1 MPNVCY
7 LKKLFMKIKHDNS
20 IKNKSVLITGGTG
33 SFGTAMADKLIN
45 SKVKKIIIF
54 SRDEMKQ
61 WFLKERFKKYFNK
74 IEYIIG
80 DVRDREKVENVTR
93 NIDYIIHAA
102 ATKIVPTAERNPD
115 ECIKTNILGAMN
127 IINSAELNKV
137 KKVIALS
144 TDKASSPINLYGA
157 TKLCSDKLFTSKSF
171 NKSNTIFSVVRY
183 GNVLG
188 SRGSIIPFF
197 LSIKE
202 NILPITHLDM
212 TRFFLSLDEAVNF
225 VLFCFVKMKGGEIFV
240 KKLPSVLITELAKII
255 KPKAKLKIIG
265 LREGEKIHEQMIG
278 VDDSP
283 YTLEYR
289 SHFEILPDLNLKKTI
304 ENQKNC
310 KSVDKDFF
318 YSSKNT
324 EKINLIFL
332 KKEIEKIKKKLSEE
346 S

>member
-1 MPNVCY
+1 MN
-7 LKKLFMKIKHDNS
+7 HTNS
-20 IKNKSVLITGGTG
+20 IKNKIVLITGGTG
-33 SFGTAMADKLIN
+33 SFGTAMTDKLIN

-171 NKSNTIFSVVRY
+171 HKSNTIFSVVRY

-225 VLFCFVKMKGGEIFV
+225 VLFCFEKMKGGEIFV

-255 KPKAKLKIIG
+255 KPNAKLKIIG

-278 VDDSP
+278 VDDAP

-289 SHFEILPDLNLKKTI
+289 SHFEILPDLNLKKTK
-304 ENQKNC
+304 ESQKNC
-310 KSVDKDFF
+310 KSVKKDFF

-332 KKEIEKIKKKLSEE
+332 KKEIEKIKKKIREE

>member
-1 MPNVCY
+1 
-7 LKKLFMKIKHDNS
+7 MKIKHDNS

-33 SFGTAMADKLIN
+33 SFGTAMTDKLIN
-45 SKVKKIIIF
+45 SKVKKIIIY

-127 IINSAELNKV
+127 IINSAEQNKV

-157 TKLCSDKLFTSKSF
+157 TKLCSDKLFTAKSF
-171 NKSNTIFSVVRY
+171 NKSKTFFSVVRY

-225 VLFCFVKMKGGEIFV
+225 VLFCFEKMKGGEIFV

-283 YTLEYR
+283 YTLEYK

-310 KSVDKDFF
+310 KSVKKDFF

>member
-1 MPNVCY
+1 
-7 LKKLFMKIKHDNS
+7 MKIKHDNS

-33 SFGTAMADKLIN
+33 SFGTAMTDKLIN
-45 SKVKKIIIF
+45 SKVKKIIIY

-127 IINSAELNKV
+127 IINSAEQNKV

-225 VLFCFVKMKGGEIFV
+225 VLFCFEKMKGGEIFV

-310 KSVDKDFF
+310 KSVKKDFF